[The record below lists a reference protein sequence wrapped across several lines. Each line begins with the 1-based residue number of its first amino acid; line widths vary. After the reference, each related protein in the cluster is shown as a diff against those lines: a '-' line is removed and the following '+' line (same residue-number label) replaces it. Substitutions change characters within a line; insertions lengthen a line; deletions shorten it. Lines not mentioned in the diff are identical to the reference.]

1 MTIFSKLPFNLRNRI
16 CIDSIILLRNK
27 SGWYEINK
35 TIKESKLYLKRT
47 NHIYSNY
54 MTYGCI
60 YRIIFHVSK
69 TKTFTWFK
77 NVVHHFTM
85 NQIIILI
92 IRQTYTHLIIE
103 LMSKHESKYLYT
115 KQYKFMTTL
124 LIHLY
129 MIFTNIVFYFCL
141 QLVTKLIFILTLTNV

>member
-1 MTIFSKLPFNLRNRI
+1 MTLFSKLPFNLRNRI

-77 NVVHHFTM
+77 KCGSSFYYESDNYIDH
-85 NQIIILI
+85 
-92 IRQTYTHLIIE
+92 QTDIYTFDH
-103 LMSKHESKYLYT
+103 
-115 KQYKFMTTL
+115 
-124 LIHLY
+124 
-129 MIFTNIVFYFCL
+129 
-141 QLVTKLIFILTLTNV
+141 